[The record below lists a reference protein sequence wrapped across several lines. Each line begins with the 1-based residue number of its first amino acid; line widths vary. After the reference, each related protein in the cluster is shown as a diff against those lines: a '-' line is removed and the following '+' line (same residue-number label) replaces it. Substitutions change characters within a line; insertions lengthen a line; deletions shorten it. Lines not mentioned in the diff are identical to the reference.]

1 MSTYNT
7 EKETIRNAIR
17 EWLEQKDQEIEL
29 WLQHLIEQIGTE
41 ENESN
46 H

>member
-29 WLQHLIEQIGTE
+29 WVQHFIEQIGTE